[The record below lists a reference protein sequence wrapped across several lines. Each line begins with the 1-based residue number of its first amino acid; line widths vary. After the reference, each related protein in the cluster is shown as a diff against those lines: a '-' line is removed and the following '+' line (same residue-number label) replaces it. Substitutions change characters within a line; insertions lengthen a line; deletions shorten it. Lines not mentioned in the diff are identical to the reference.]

1 MNAYI
6 TYDRYERDEWYSIY
20 NIETNRQRAIKHFRE
35 VDLPDF
41 LAYGPDDC
49 HSFQLQRVEMTKKQY
64 DTFMKWIEEGQSLE
78 NYGTKSSE
86 LFEFM
91 VDLFD
96 GTGVAGDTSVLFST
110 DGCSDNFEL
119 IEFYCQS
126 IGIEADDDDAIAD
139 AERELLN
146 DDELY
151 NKILKEYIAMYY

>member
-1 MNAYI
+1 MNVYI
-6 TYDRYERDEWYSIY
+6 TYDRYENDEWYSIEH
-20 NIETNRQRAIKHFRE
+20 IETNKQRAIKHFKE

-96 GTGVAGDTSVLFST
+96 GTGVVGDTSVLFST

-119 IEFYCQS
+119 IEFYCQHL
-126 IGIEADDDDAIAD
+126 GIDADDYDARYEI
-139 AERELLN
+139 EEKLFN
-146 DDELY
+146 DEELY
-151 NKILKEYIAMYY
+151 TEILKQYIAMYY